1 MQERRP
7 HMPDSVFLNLSTYGL
22 FLLALI
28 QSGVLALGQVFLKIG
43 LTRMEPFGWNWNFW
57 RSALLNWQFALSGI
71 CFGGASLLWM
81 YIIKKYPLSMAY
93 PLVSLSYVFGLLA
106 AAWIFHEDVNLNKW
120 IGVALIMIGCFIISK
135 P

>member
-1 MQERRP
+1 MNS
-7 HMPDSVFLNLSTYGL
+7 SVLSFAGGSVLFGL
-22 FLLALI
+22 AII
-28 QSGVLALGQVFLKIG
+28 QSAVLAFGQVFLKLG
-43 LTRMEPFGWNWNFW
+43 LMRMAPFGWNTTFW
-57 RSALLNWQFALSGI
+57 KSALLNWQFALSGI

-106 AAWIFHEDVNLNKW
+106 AMWVFHEDVNLNKW
-120 IGVALIMIGCFIISK
+120 IGVALIMIGCYIISK

>member
-1 MQERRP
+1 MNN
-7 HMPDSVFLNLSTYGL
+7 SLLFNLSTYGL

-28 QSGVLALGQVFLKIG
+28 QSAILAFGQVFLKIG
-43 LTRMEPFGWNWNFW
+43 LMKKEPNGWNPAY
-57 RSALLNWQFALSGI
+57 RTSALLNWQFALSGI

-81 YIIKKYPLSMAY
+81 YIIKKFPLSMAY

-120 IGVALIMIGCFIISK
+120 IGVALIVAGCFIISK

>member
-1 MQERRP
+1 MNN
-7 HMPDSVFLNLSTYGL
+7 SLLFNLSTYGL
-22 FLLALI
+22 FLLALLQI
-28 QSGVLALGQVFLKIG
+28 AIFAFGEVFFKLGLME
-43 LTRMEPFGWNWNFW
+43 MEPLGWNAAFW

-81 YIIKKYPLSMAY
+81 YIIKKFPLSMAY

-120 IGVALIMIGCFIISK
+120 IGVALIVAGCFIISK

>member
-1 MQERRP
+1 MNN
-7 HMPDSVFLNLSTYGL
+7 SLLFNLSTYGL

-28 QSGVLALGQVFLKIG
+28 QSAILAFGQVFLKIG
-43 LTRMEPFGWNWNFW
+43 LMKMEPFGWNAAFW

-81 YIIKKYPLSMAY
+81 YIIKKFPLSMAY
-93 PLVSLSYVFGLLA
+93 PLVSLSYIFGLLA

-120 IGVALIMIGCFIISK
+120 IGVALIVAGCFIISK